1 MTAPFMAKNDGYKLL
16 AQLAYAGVERVN
28 FVGGEPMLRPHIEAL
43 IIYAA
48 ILMKI
53 DFIKEKETWVGI
65 ESLLEV
71 KLNGL

>member
-16 AQLAYAGVERVN
+16 AQLVYAGVERVN
-28 FVGGEPMLRPHIEAL
+28 FVGGEPMLRPHIKAL
-43 IIYAA
+43 IIYAV

-53 DFIKEKETWVGI
+53 DFIKEKETGVGI

>member
-16 AQLAYAGVERVN
+16 DQLAYAGVEKVN
-28 FVGGEPMLRPHIEAL
+28 FLGGKPMLRPHIEAL

-53 DFIKEKETWVGI
+53 DFTKETETGVGT